1 MTLPFMLPMQ
11 FSSIR
16 LNPKSYFTIALAQQ
30 MNQEYSAAENSYKQ
44 AELFGEDEEALT
56 INYIQDIWI
65 NQGNYNRVVDYFQ
78 QKLHSSPKDYRYY
91 YWIGRAFQLSLQ
103 IDTAQT
109 WLKNGLV
116 IAQQTIETNPED
128 AIALSFVGLFHS
140 RLGNFPDGET
150 AMNKAMQIDKIS
162 AEILFRSVELYSI
175 QREVP
180 EAFSA
185 LEMAMSRKYDFAE
198 LLNPDLS
205 FIVREP
211 GFLPAVT
218 RKIDGKWP
226 LK

>member
-1 MTLPFMLPMQ
+1 
-11 FSSIR
+11 
-16 LNPKSYFTIALAQQ
+16 

-44 AELFGEDEEALT
+44 AVFFGEDEEALT

-65 NQGNYNRVVDYFQ
+65 NQGNYNRVIDYFQ

-109 WLKNGLV
+109 WSKNGLV

-150 AMNKAMQIDKIS
+150 AMNKAMQIDKNFRRNTVSQRRTLFYPARSARSIFCIGKGNEPEIRLCRIAESRLIFHCARTWIS
-162 AEILFRSVELYSI
+162 PRSNEKD
-175 QREVP
+175 R
-180 EAFSA
+180 
-185 LEMAMSRKYDFAE
+185 
-198 LLNPDLS
+198 
-205 FIVREP
+205 
-211 GFLPAVT
+211 
-218 RKIDGKWP
+218 W
-226 LK
+226 